1 MAPGNRAIEM
11 LAAFYAEREK
21 ERMGLGADTIEAFTE
36 GPYRRAEQMRVV
48 DREKIEAI
56 VKLRKCGVP
65 SAYLYFVANLL
76 PRMDVFEACAAG
88 TITAE
93 ESGLRSGS
101 RNAQWRLGAPQPAR
115 RLEGAR
121 RLSSSEQGSHGS
133 RGGFPPGGGQGRGS
147 A

>member
-93 ESGLRSGS
+93 EGGWLLFLMNGTKPWYVRLALWIAERAMVPGS
-101 RNAQWRLGAPQPAR
+101 DAP
-115 RLEGAR
+115 
-121 RLSSSEQGSHGS
+121 
-133 RGGFPPGGGQGRGS
+133 
-147 A
+147 